1 MSSDDKYEE
10 ILLGSDEPIPDVQ
23 KRLRSSAQG
32 RENLSVDRSSSP
44 PPPVILRSSP
54 VGSAQTSRSSTPRG
68 SLEPKNA
75 VGANYSPAAV
85 RAGRKKLELKENS
98 AGEIRSSTPTDGK
111 NAGMFGLT
119 ESDDDLDP
127 SLDLSIGDLSVGSIP
142 ATKLRPPAASTF
154 RNFALGPDRPWTPS
168 ILVAAE
174 RVDRMK
180 RRCAP
185 AWANIKTFVAVICVL
200 ITIHGTLSTGYLMAV
215 ITTIEKRFELPSKIA
230 GFIVS
235 SYEFGSLLS
244 VLFVSYFG
252 SQGHI
257 PRYIGCGAI
266 LLSLGSFL
274 FSVPHFVA
282 KPYVADSYLSTG
294 GSRMSPGFKDNFASN
309 VVNPIVSNLV
319 NNQQEMADRKG
330 KFASE
335 ARGFITAIGGNGTE
349 QYNICMRPTLFSSG
363 HKSTKIPSKIPP
375 PIIPTRP
382 TFDSDNIT
390 DSSMFNESLKF
401 PGNFSSPHLYV
412 TSRTFSSQMITDSR
426 GERSYQIEEKQEECQ
441 DGANLHSPASN
452 LIFVFIIAQ
461 ILIGVGGSPIFT
473 LGTAYIDNHVS
484 LNYLR

>member
-10 ILLGSDEPIPDVQ
+10 ILLEADEPMGEVPR
-23 KRLRSSAQG
+23 RLKPTAIG
-32 RENLSVDRSSSP
+32 RENLSVERISSTPLNSIGFTP
-44 PPPVILRSSP
+44 I
-54 VGSAQTSRSSTPRG
+54 GSAQTSRSSTPRDH
-68 SLEPKNA
+68 LEPKNVTAA
-75 VGANYSPAAV
+75 VNTGCSPAAV
-85 RAGRKKLELKENS
+85 RAGRMKLELRTDNS
-98 AGEIRSSTPTDGK
+98 SVEFRSSTPTVEGK
-111 NAGMFGLT
+111 SAGMFGL

-127 SLDLSIGDLSVGSIP
+127 SLDLSIGDLSVGSVP
-142 ATKLRPPAASTF
+142 AAKLRPPATF
-154 RNFALGPDRPWTPS
+154 RNLALGPDRCWTPS
-168 ILVAAE
+168 ILMAAE

-274 FSVPHFVA
+274 FSVPHFLA

-294 GSRMSPGFKDNFASN
+294 GNRMSPGFKDNFASN

-319 NNQQEMADRKG
+319 NNQQESVERKG
-330 KFASE
+330 KFSSDK
-335 ARGFITAIGGNGTE
+335 RGFITTVGGNGTE
-349 QYNICMRPTLFSSG
+349 QYNICMRPTGRLSSSQ
-363 HKSTKIPSKIPP
+363 KSAKLPAA
-375 PIIPTRP
+375 IIPTLAAFINATEAHR
-382 TFDSDNIT
+382 
-390 DSSMFNESLKF
+390 FNESSVLF
-401 PGNFSSPHLYV
+401 NSTSHLYL
-412 TSRTFSSQMITDSR
+412 TARTFSSQMVTDAM

-441 DGANLHSPASN
+441 DGTSLHSPASN
-452 LIFVFIIAQ
+452 LIFIFIIAQ

-484 LNYLR
+484 RSYVPCI